1 MINYDFIGKYDI
13 LKLDVVCV
21 LEFMGVSD
29 VVMFLEK
36 WKKLQGSLDIMVFMK
51 IFFLMILEE
60 EFVQLRDVYNED
72 YEIFGF
78 YKLIYLEVIGS
89 L

>member
-1 MINYDFIGKYDI
+1 
-13 LKLDVVCV
+13 
-21 LEFMGVSD
+21 MGVSD